1 MKAERQRVTVA
12 RAIPLL
18 LLVLGKSARCASLFT
33 AGDLLFHSQIPLP
46 LFVEIVLALAA
57 AVLLLMYQP
66 WRGASRGAVLP
77 ARWPILAHGACMAC
91 TLTLWCYGLTH
102 CGPVRTLLL
111 DYTEPFAVFL
121 GAAAWSA
128 TPATRGAR
136 RAAALLAGAY
146 LLLLLTHG
154 MHHPNPN
161 PSPSPSPNPDPNPN
175 PAPDPNPSPNPN
187 QACTTTTT
195 RSLRTARRA
204 RWANP
209 HPHQVV
215 ESLCEQRMAARWSR
229 WCVTEP

>member
-1 MKAERQRVTVA
+1 MTSHVTSPARPARAAAAGMKAERPPVTAA

-33 AGDLLFHSQIPLP
+33 AGDLLFHSRIPLP

-128 TPATRGAR
+128 TPATRDAR
-136 RAAALLAGAY
+136 RAATLLAGAY

-154 MHHPNPN
+154 MHHHHH
-161 PSPSPSPNPDPNPN
+161 
-175 PAPDPNPSPNPN
+175 AV
-187 QACTTTTT
+187 AAY
-195 RSLRTARRA
+195 R
-204 RWANP
+204 
-209 HPHQVV
+209 
-215 ESLCEQRMAARWSR
+215 AAREVGREVLPPTGGAWV
-229 WCVTEP
+229 C